1 MTEGAGDAL
10 SAKEVATDAPSTGSA
25 TVDLPGRRTHAAL
38 GRGTILLDRY
48 TVLDRLGAG
57 GMGEVYAAY
66 DAKLDRKVALKLL
79 LHCGPGFEARF
90 VREAQAM
97 ARLSHPGVV
106 AVFDTGRIGQR
117 MFLAMEFVLG
127 TTLRG
132 WQKQKK
138 RPWDQILR
146 VYVEA
151 GRGLA
156 AAHGAGLVHRDFKPD
171 NVLVADDGAVK
182 VTDFGLARATGD
194 ASVAERAIV
203 TPAEEAPPQGGTSD
217 SVPTTGAP
225 PTLPSTT
232 ATGPSLDIPMT
243 EAGEVL
249 GTPGYMAPEQYVGG
263 AVDERTD
270 QFAFCV
276 ALFDA
281 LYGYKP
287 FAGTNAQGLAE
298 STLLGA
304 PREPPRGTRVP
315 ARVHRALVRGLSVR
329 SADRYPSMQ
338 DLLAALVRDPARR
351 LRRILAA
358 AGALG
363 IVAAS
368 AVAAARMTAA
378 HQSQLCAGAETEASN
393 VWNPTVQQRIEHAFA
408 ASGAPYAADTWQRT
422 QRQID
427 DYLARWTDAY
437 TQTCEATRIRRTQ
450 SEPVMTVRMACLE
463 QRREEVRALAQV
475 LSTADRQVTSKAL
488 EAAMALTSIDRCKD
502 VVSLT
507 GVEPEP
513 GDAAARAEI
522 AAIRNELAA
531 VKESTEAGMNSAAAA
546 RAEPLVARARAAGY
560 RPLLAEVILASARAR
575 HDAAVPTDVVLPE
588 ALEAEDA
595 ADRGRADGTR
605 ADVATE
611 LLWWAAEAGHL
622 AEAEGW
628 SKIAD
633 AALDRAG
640 EDGRRRVEWLR
651 GVAALR
657 TDQGRYGDS
666 ADFARRALETA
677 RAAGLGPLIVANI
690 QRTLALSEAAVGH
703 VQEAQRV
710 AGEADD
716 TIAGG
721 MGAEHPLRVRFLL
734 ARAYVAAEALHDV
747 RRSLEIDQEAIALAE
762 RVAPEGHDLLILYNN
777 VCSDLYELGDC
788 AAARPYCMKAI
799 EASLRISG
807 PDSSDLSYAY
817 SSTGDALTCLREYDT
832 AVENFASSLAI
843 CERTV
848 AERDA
853 IYVHSL
859 LGMGRAQLLAGK
871 AHDAVA
877 SLEKALASMSSAE
890 GKLHFEEEDAA
901 GVRFV
906 LAQALW
912 GAGKRTP
919 RIAELA
925 RDAADID
932 DRRGDEDAARDVR
945 TWLRRTTVR

>member
-1 MTEGAGDAL
+1 MTESAEDAV
-10 SAKEVATDAPSTGSA
+10 SATEVETAAP
-25 TVDLPGRRTHAAL
+25 TVDLPGRLAHARL
-38 GRGTILLDRY
+38 ERGTILLDRY

-79 LHCGPGFEARF
+79 LHGGAGFEARF

-106 AVFDTGRIGQR
+106 AVFDTGRIGER
-117 MFLAMEFVLG
+117 MFLAMEFVPG

-132 WQKQKK
+132 WQKEKK
-138 RPWDQILR
+138 RPWGEILR
-146 VYVEA
+146 MYVDA

-182 VTDFGLARATGD
+182 VTDFGIARARGD
-194 ASVAERAIV
+194 ASGAADVV
-203 TPAEEAPPQGGTSD
+203 PP
-217 SVPTTGAP
+217 TGAP
-225 PTLPSTT
+225 PTLPATTLPTTT

-243 EAGEVL
+243 EEGVLL
-249 GTPGYMAPEQYVGG
+249 GTPGYMAPEQYGSD

-287 FAGTNAQGLAE
+287 FAGESAQELGT
-298 STLLGA
+298 STLRGA
-304 PREPPRGTRVP
+304 LREPPRGTAVP
-315 ARVHRALVRGLSVR
+315 ARVHRALVRGLSAE
-329 SADRYPSMQ
+329 STHRYPSMHV
-338 DLLAALVRDPARR
+338 LLADLVRDPAQR

-363 IVAAS
+363 IVAVS
-368 AVAAARMTAA
+368 AVAAARVTAA
-378 HQSQLCAGAETEASN
+378 HQSQLCAGAEAEASD
-393 VWNPTVQQRIEHAFA
+393 VWNPTVQQRIEHALV

-422 QRQID
+422 RRQID
-427 DYLARWTDAY
+427 DYLAQWTDAY

-513 GDAAARAEI
+513 GDPAARAEI
-522 AAIRNELAA
+522 AAIRTELAA
-531 VKESTEAGMNSAAAA
+531 VKASYEAGMNSAAAA
-546 RAEPLVARARAAGY
+546 RAGPLVARARAVGY
-560 RPLLAEVILASARAR
+560 RPLLAEAILASARAR

-611 LLWWAAEAGHL
+611 LLWWVAEAGHL
-622 AEAEGW
+622 SEAEVW

-633 AALDRAG
+633 AALNRAG
-640 EDGRRRVEWLR
+640 EDGGRRVEWLR
-651 GVAALR
+651 GMATLR

-677 RAAGLGPLIVANI
+677 KAAGLGPLIVARI

-703 VQEAQRV
+703 AQEAERV

-716 TIAGG
+716 TIART
-721 MGAEHPLRVRFLL
+721 MGAEHPLRIRYLL
-734 ARAYVAAEALHDV
+734 ARAYAAAEADRNA

-788 AAARPYCMKAI
+788 AGARPYCMKAVA
-799 EASLRISG
+799 ASLRISG
-807 PDSSDLSYAY
+807 PQSSDLNYAY
-817 SSTGDALTCLREYDT
+817 SSTGDALSCLGDYDA
-832 AVENFASSLAI
+832 AVENFASSVAI
-843 CERTV
+843 CERTA

-853 IYVHSL
+853 VYVHSL
-859 LGMGRAQLLAGK
+859 LGIGRAQLLAGK
-871 AHDAVA
+871 AHDAVPP
-877 SLEKALASMSSAE
+877 LEKALASMSSAE
-890 GKLHFEEEDAA
+890 GKLHFEEKDAA

-906 LAQALW
+906 LARALW
-912 GAGKRTP
+912 LGGKRTP

-932 DRRGDEDAARDVR
+932 DRGGEEEAAREVR
-945 TWLRRTTVR
+945 TWLRSHRAQ